1 MHIELLKGALLLKI
15 HLEKNDIEYD
25 DNICLCFE
33 EPCHEDEHIFRGDQT
48 NLYLTSSEARMIA
61 NALLAVADESDISS
75 KDSL

>member
-1 MHIELLKGALLLKI
+1 MHIELLRGALLLQI
-15 HLEKNDIEYD
+15 HLEKTDIEYD

-48 NLYLTSSEARMIA
+48 NLYLTSSEARILA
-61 NALLAVADESDISS
+61 KALLAVADESDISS